1 MTKIV
6 TLVYYHSMARF
17 FCGIEDAWK
26 QFEPD
31 AEFLHLAVFPSAW
44 AYLKVHG
51 RQTAALSW
59 QSYLTGNLGENG
71 TAANTPAREIE
82 AMIRFHASDPNIK
95 PARTMALR
103 RQAQKMLRTCKS
115 IVTKFDP
122 DIAIISGDTRLPA
135 ESLMRALKDRKTVS
149 WYFEQGPYRT
159 TVLDRQG
166 VNANCSFRR
175 ELARLEASGPPLPPR
190 ANSARW
196 TNKLYTFL
204 DRFAFAQARI
214 TRLMPPDLRPYTLHK
229 CPQARYARLRSTILL
244 QTDPCKVVLVAM
256 QVPEDANNIYH
267 NPLGLDDVGL
277 LKFVLDNVEPG
288 WSVVVREHPLY
299 RRKYSPPFYALVD
312 ASDNVVL
319 SQASLQQDI
328 DRSRTTVTVNS
339 LTGLDAFAHGHRVIL
354 LGESF
359 YDHLPG
365 IDTLRSGVPLRT
377 LLTRD
382 HPPGTDK
389 PASLL
394 GPLIDR
400 YFFKGHFTDVDLSF
414 TRTIAQQIAHDS
426 RVAQ

>member
-26 QFEPD
+26 QFEPG

-44 AYLKVHG
+44 AYLRAHNRKTVSV
-51 RQTAALSW
+51 SW
-59 QSYLTGNLGENG
+59 RSYLSASADLNVSDNDL
-71 TAANTPAREIE
+71 E
-82 AMIRFHASDPNIK
+82 AMIRFHASDPHIDASQV
-95 PARTMALR
+95 ARLE
-103 RQAQKMLRTCKS
+103 RQARKMQHLCTALVER
-115 IVTKFDP
+115 FNP

-135 ESLMRALKDRKTVS
+135 ESLIRALKGRPTVS

-159 TVLDRQG
+159 TVLDREG

-175 ELARLEASGPPLPPR
+175 ELSRLEASGPTFQPR

-196 TNKLYTFL
+196 TNKLYTLL
-204 DRFAFAQARI
+204 DRIAFAQASV
-214 TRLMPPDLRPYTLHK
+214 THLMPPDLMPYSLRK
-229 CPQARYARLRSTILL
+229 CPRVRYTRLSSRAL
-244 QTDPCKVVLVAM
+244 QQSDTRKVVLVAM

-277 LKFVLDNVEPG
+277 LRLVLDNVKSG

-299 RRKYSPPFYALVD
+299 RRKYSSPFYALIE
-312 ASDNVVL
+312 ALDNVIL
-319 SQASLQQDI
+319 SQASLQQDL
-328 DRSRTTVTVNS
+328 DRSKTTVTVNS
-339 LTGLDAFAHGHRVIL
+339 LTGLDAFAQGHRVIV

-365 IDTLRSGVPLRT
+365 IETLQSGSSLRT
-377 LLTRD
+377 LLMRD
-382 HPPGTDK
+382 HQPSAAQ

-394 GPLIDR
+394 GPLIEK

-414 TRTIAQQIAHDS
+414 TRTIARQIAATS
-426 RVAQ
+426 QVAR

>member
-44 AYLKVHG
+44 AYLRVH
-51 RQTAALSW
+51 RRKTVSLSW
-59 QSYLTGNLGENG
+59 RSYLSG
-71 TAANTPAREIE
+71 TAAPNVSGNELE
-82 AMIRFHASDPNIK
+82 AMIRFHASDPNID
-95 PARTMALR
+95 PSQVGRLQ
-103 RQAQKMLRTCKS
+103 RQARKMLHVCASLVKQ
-115 IVTKFDP
+115 FNP

-135 ESLMRALKDRKTVS
+135 ESLIRALKGQQTVS

-175 ELARLEASGPPLPPR
+175 ELARLEASGPPFQPR
-190 ANSARW
+190 TNSGRW
-196 TNKLYTFL
+196 TNKLYTLL
-204 DRFAFAQARI
+204 DRLTFAQASV
-214 TRLMPPDLRPYTLHK
+214 TRLMPPDLMPYSLRK
-229 CPQARYARLRSTILL
+229 CPQARYARLSSKVL
-244 QTDPCKVVLVAM
+244 QQPDTRKVVLVAM

-277 LKFVLDNVEPG
+277 LRLVLDNVESG
-288 WSVVVREHPLY
+288 WTVVVREHPLY
-299 RRKYSPPFYALVD
+299 RRKYSPSFYALIE
-312 ASDNVVL
+312 ASDNVIL
-319 SQASLQQDI
+319 SQASLQQDL

-339 LTGLDAFAHGHRVIL
+339 LTGLDAFARGHRVIV

-365 IDTLRSGVPLRT
+365 IETLQSGSSLRA
-377 LLTRD
+377 LLIREHQPSVD
-382 HPPGTDK
+382 Q
-389 PASLL
+389 PASLLL
-394 GPLIDR
+394 GPLIDK

-414 TRTIAQQIAHDS
+414 TRTIASRIAATS
-426 RVAQ
+426 RAAQ

>member
-44 AYLKVHG
+44 AYLKMHR
-51 RQTAALSW
+51 RQTVALSW
-59 QSYLTGNLGENG
+59 RSYLTGNDTAMNG
-71 TAANTPAREIE
+71 SGQEIE
-82 AMIRFHASDPNIK
+82 AMIRFHASDPNIG
-95 PARTMALR
+95 PTQTTALR
-103 RQAQKMLRTCKS
+103 HQAQKMLRACNS
-115 IVTKFDP
+115 VVTTFDA

-135 ESLMRALKDRKTVS
+135 ESLIRALKGRKTVS

-175 ELARLEASGPPLPPR
+175 ELARIEASGPPLQPR

-196 TNKLYTFL
+196 TNKLYTLL
-204 DRFAFAQARI
+204 DRFAFAQARV
-214 TRLMPPDLRPYTLHK
+214 TGLMPPDLRPYTLRK
-229 CPQARYARLRSTILL
+229 CPQARYARLCSTALL
-244 QTDPCKVVLVAM
+244 QSDPRKVVLVAM

-267 NPLGLDDVGL
+267 NPLGLDDFDL
-277 LKFVLDNVEPG
+277 LKLVLDNVEPS
-288 WSVVVREHPLY
+288 WTVVVREHPLY
-299 RRKYSPPFYALVD
+299 RRKYSPPFYTLIET
-312 ASDNVVL
+312 SGNVIL
-319 SQASLQQDI
+319 SRASLQQDL

-339 LTGLDAFAHGHRVIL
+339 LTGLDAFAQGHRVIL

-365 IDTLRSGVPLRT
+365 IDTLRSGASLRT
-377 LLTRD
+377 LLLQD
-382 HPPGTDK
+382 HPPSADK

-394 GPLIDR
+394 GPLIDK

-414 TRTIAQQIAHDS
+414 TRTIAQQIANDS

>member
-59 QSYLTGNLGENG
+59 QSFLSGNLSDSASSNLPGQ
-71 TAANTPAREIE
+71 EID

-95 PARTMALR
+95 PTQTIALR
-103 RQAQKMLRTCKS
+103 RQAKKMLRACDS

-135 ESLMRALKDRKTVS
+135 ESLIRALKDRKTVS

-190 ANSARW
+190 ANSGRW
-196 TNKLYTFL
+196 TNKLYTLL
-204 DRFAFAQARI
+204 DRVAFAQAHV
-214 TRLMPPDLRPYTLHK
+214 TRLMPPDLLPYTLRK
-229 CPQARYARLRSTILL
+229 CPQARYARLRSKVPP
-244 QTDPCKVVLVAM
+244 QSDPRKVILVAM

-267 NPLGLDDVGL
+267 NPLGLDDFGL
-277 LKFVLDNVEPG
+277 LKLTLDHVEPG
-288 WSVVVREHPLY
+288 WAVVVREHPLY
-299 RRKYSPPFYALVD
+299 RRKYSPAFYALIE
-312 ASDNVVL
+312 ASGNVVL
-319 SQASLQQDI
+319 SQASLQQDL
-328 DRSRTTVTVNS
+328 DRSKTTVTVNS
-339 LTGLDAFAHGHRVIL
+339 LTGLDAFAQGHRVIL

-365 IDTLRSGVPLRT
+365 IDTLRAGVSLRT
-377 LLTRD
+377 LLMQD
-382 HPPGTDK
+382 HPPSADK

-394 GPLIDR
+394 GPLIDK

-414 TRTIAQQIAHDS
+414 TRTIAQQIANDS
-426 RVAQ
+426 RAAQ